1 MSKDLE
7 KEYRALVNSKAPDLW
22 ARIEAGLEEKTVP
35 PHHKKFAK
43 KKWHFKMWIGFVAAC
58 ICVVLCIP
66 VITRHFL
73 PSGGKLDSTALD
85 NNTVSMECVPEV
97 AEYRAAELADE
108 IVLEEGVYPAAM
120 NEEYDSVGRDSNAVV
135 SGGTGNNGVNMEAAE
150 QENSS
155 FVITA
160 EVVDIDVRR
169 DSGIVYTIS
178 VIESENTDIQTGS
191 TIKIFSSALTT
202 EGVITLEKAQS
213 YQLTLVND
221 TLHSA
226 KEEVIYT
233 LQAVENQ

>member
-22 ARIEAGLEEKTVP
+22 ARIEVGLEEKTGP
-35 PHHKKFAK
+35 SHHKKLAK
-43 KKWHFKMWIGFVAAC
+43 KKWHFKMWVGFAAAC

-66 VITRHFL
+66 VITRHF
-73 PSGGKLDSTALD
+73 SSSDSNLRD
-85 NNTVSMECVPEV
+85 NNTVSMECAPEV
-97 AEYRAAELADE
+97 AEYRVAEVADE
-108 IVLEEGVYPAAM
+108 AALEEGVYPAAM

-150 QENSS
+150 QENGS
-155 FVITA
+155 FTVTA

-169 DSGIVYTIS
+169 DSGIVYTIN
-178 VIESENTDIQTGS
+178 IIASENTDIQTGS

>member
-22 ARIEAGLEEKTVP
+22 ARIEVGLEEKTVP
-35 PHHKKFAK
+35 PHHKKLAK
-43 KKWHFKMWIGFVAAC
+43 KKWHFKMWGGFAAAC

-66 VITRHFL
+66 VITRYFSS
-73 PSGGKLDSTALD
+73 SGSNLRD
-85 NNTVSMECVPEV
+85 NNTVSMECAPEV
-97 AEYRAAELADE
+97 AEYRVAEMADE
-108 IVLEEGVYPAAM
+108 TVLEEGVYPVAI
-120 NEEYDSVGRDSNAVV
+120 NEEYDSVGRDSNAVI

-150 QENSS
+150 QENGS
-155 FVITA
+155 FTVTA

-169 DSGIVYTIS
+169 DSGIVYTIN
-178 VIESENTDIQTGS
+178 IIASENTDIQTGS

-202 EGVITLEKAQS
+202 GGVIALEKAQS
-213 YQLTLVND
+213 YQLTLAND
-221 TLHSA
+221 TSHSA